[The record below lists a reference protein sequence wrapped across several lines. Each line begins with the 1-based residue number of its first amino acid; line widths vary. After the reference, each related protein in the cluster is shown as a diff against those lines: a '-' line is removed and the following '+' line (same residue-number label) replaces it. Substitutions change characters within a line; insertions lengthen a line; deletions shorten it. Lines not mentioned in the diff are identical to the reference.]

1 MGRTFRNQTLIG
13 YARHNRRTLNDAETR
28 LWSELGRR
36 GFGVRFRRQHP
47 IGPYIVD
54 FACIALKLAVELDGS
69 QHFESAGD
77 AVRDAYL
84 AERGWTVLRFWS
96 WEALSDPDMVVRTIS
111 AVVEELLEKQAAH
124 N

>member
-13 YARHNRRTLNDAETR
+13 YARHNRQTLNDAETR
-28 LWSELGRR
+28 IWSELRR
-36 GFGVRFRRQHP
+36 REFGVRFRRQHP

-54 FACIALKLAVELDGS
+54 FACLALKLVVELDGS
-69 QHFESAGD
+69 QHFENTAD

-96 WEALSDPDMVVRTIS
+96 WEALSDPDMVIRTIS
-111 AVVEELLEKQAAH
+111 AVVEELLTKQTADI
-124 N
+124 